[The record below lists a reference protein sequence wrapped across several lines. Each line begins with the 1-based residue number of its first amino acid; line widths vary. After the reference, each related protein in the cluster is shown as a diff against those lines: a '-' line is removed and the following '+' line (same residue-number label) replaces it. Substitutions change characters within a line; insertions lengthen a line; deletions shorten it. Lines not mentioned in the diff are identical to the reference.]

1 MARQGD
7 LKGAL
12 QEADAAEVLADHP
25 VMSDLDANG
34 LPAPALAHIAAEVV
48 RARVDIRSGEMSS
61 ALHRL
66 ENATAMQDQMFY
78 SEPSFWY
85 FPVRQMLGAT
95 LLMDDQA
102 HRAEAVFIRSL
113 VDAPNNAWA
122 LFGLREAEKAMGNK
136 AAAKYADTLFR
147 QAWLGDTDALEL
159 SSL

>member
-1 MARQGD
+1 
-7 LKGAL
+7 
-12 QEADAAEVLADHP
+12 
-25 VMSDLDANG
+25 
-34 LPAPALAHIAAEVV
+34 V
-48 RARVDIRSGEMSS
+48 RARVDIRNGDMKS

-66 ENATAMQDQMFY
+66 ENATVMQDEMFY

-95 LLMDDQA
+95 LLMDGQA

-122 LFGLREAEKAMGNK
+122 LFGLREAEQELGNE

-147 QAWLGDTDALEL
+147 QAWLGNADELEL